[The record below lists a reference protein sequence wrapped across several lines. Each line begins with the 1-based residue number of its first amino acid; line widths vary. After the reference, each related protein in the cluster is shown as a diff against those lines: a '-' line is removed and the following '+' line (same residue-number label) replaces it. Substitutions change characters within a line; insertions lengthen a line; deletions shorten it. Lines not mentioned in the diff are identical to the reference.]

1 VSPPGLALDLGT
13 ASTRVFRQGEG
24 IVFDEPSVAAVDM
37 DNGTL
42 ISYGTAAA
50 RMAGRSAGRVSIVRP
65 FGHGYLVDLELA
77 EAVIANLLRAVG
89 APRLRHPPVV
99 VSVPGEATHVQRRA
113 VEWALRRGGAGKA
126 LLVEHQLASAMGARL
141 PIHEAAGS
149 IIVDIGAGTTEI
161 GVLSLGAMAAA
172 ASVPI
177 GGGDIDDAIRDHCAR
192 ELDLLLDRAT
202 AEQVKIHV
210 ASAWGPDEE
219 IKAEVLGRDIRNG
232 SVRTVVLSRA
242 ELFDTVDE
250 RLQPVLSR
258 IVAAI
263 RAAPPDLAN
272 DLLGRGLH
280 LCGGGS
286 RLSGLAQ
293 RLAAETG
300 LRVHEIEN
308 PELCSVMGAARCIG
322 SMRAL
327 GPALSSARPSRA
339 HSARR

>member
-1 VSPPGLALDLGT
+1 MSAPGLALDLGT
-13 ASTRVFRQGEG
+13 ASTRVYRQGEG
-24 IVFDEPSVAAVDM
+24 IVFDEASLAAIDM
-37 DNGTL
+37 DSGKL
-42 ISYGTAAA
+42 LAYGNQAA
-50 RMAGRSAGRVSIVRP
+50 RMAGRSAGRVSILRP
-65 FGHGYLVDLELA
+65 FSHGQLVDLEIA
-77 EAVIANLLRAVG
+77 EAVIAHLLRAVG
-89 APRLRHPPVV
+89 APRLRHPAVV
-99 VSVPGEATHVQRRA
+99 VTVPGEATGVQRRA
-113 VEWALRRGGAGKA
+113 VERALRRGGAGKA
-126 LLVEHQLASAMGARL
+126 LLVEHQLASAIGARL

-149 IIVDIGAGTTEI
+149 IIVDVGAGTTEI

-219 IKAEVLGRDIRNG
+219 IKAEVLGRDVRNG
-232 SVRTVVLSRA
+232 AVRTVVLSRT
-242 ELFDTVDE
+242 ELFDVVDE
-250 RLQPVLSR
+250 RLRPVISR
-258 IVAAI
+258 LVAAI
-263 RAAPPDLAN
+263 RSAPPDLAN

-286 RLSGLAQ
+286 RLSGLAE

-300 LRVHEIEN
+300 LRVHEIDD
-308 PELCSVMGAARCIG
+308 PEICSVMGAARCIG

-327 GPALSSARPSRA
+327 GPALSGTRPSR
-339 HSARR
+339 